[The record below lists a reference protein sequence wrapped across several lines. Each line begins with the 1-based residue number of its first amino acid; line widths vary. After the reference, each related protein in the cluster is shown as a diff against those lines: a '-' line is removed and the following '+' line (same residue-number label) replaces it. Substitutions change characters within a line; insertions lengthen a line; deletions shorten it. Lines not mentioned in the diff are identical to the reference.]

1 VLEWHYKL
9 VIIMQIRL
17 AVGRIGDH
25 VGPSGGQLFAVD
37 LVTAENLL
45 DEKSRNTLVGKPI
58 DVNHDEKSYGRVLS
72 VDSELINGVLHCT
85 AEITDPDLIDYLA
98 NAKKSKINLETSPS
112 FTTSIAMDS
121 SGRRIQGPREY
132 NFLSILTAGVPG
144 RGGSDVRVHYKY
156 YGVTMDELIQKID
169 ALAGAVD
176 AMAEMMR
183 AHYEAKPE
191 MPEEMM
197 ADEDEKY
204 AAGVEE
210 GKAIASTEYSLKGL
224 LKSKG
229 LEVKA
234 GNSVEE
240 LLSAN
245 LPSLGIATEG
255 KSLAYMAAAFDMLP
269 LLASN
274 NVVSE
279 KVVEPKAS
287 NKSAKLTVSFGK
299 GK

>member
-1 VLEWHYKL
+1 
-9 VIIMQIRL
+9 MQIRL

-25 VGPSGGQLFAVD
+25 IGPSAGQLFAVD

-45 DEKSRNTLVGKPI
+45 DDASRNTLVGKPI
-58 DVNHDEKSYGRVLS
+58 DVNHDERSYGHVVS

-85 AEITDPDLIDYLA
+85 AEITDPDLIEYLA
-98 NAKKSKINLETSPS
+98 AAKKSKTILETSPS
-112 FTTSIAMDS
+112 FTTSISMDS
-121 SGRRIQGPREY
+121 AGRRIQGLRNY

-156 YGVTMDELIQKID
+156 SGVPMDEIMQKLD

-176 AMAEMMR
+176 AMANMMR
-183 AHYEAKPE
+183 EHYEAKPE
-191 MPEEMM
+191 MSDEMA

-229 LEVKA
+229 LDVKS
-234 GNSVEE
+234 GESVED
-240 LLSAN
+240 LLRSN

-274 NVVSE
+274 NNVSE
-279 KVVEPKAS
+279 KTTEVKSSGKAT
-287 NKSAKLTVSFGK
+287 KLTVNFGK

>member
-1 VLEWHYKL
+1 
-9 VIIMQIRL
+9 MQIRL

-25 VGPSGGQLFAVD
+25 IGPSSGQLFAVD

-45 DEKSRNTLVGKPI
+45 NEASRNTLVGKPI
-58 DVNHDEKSYGRVLS
+58 DVNHDERSYGHVVS

-85 AEITDPDLIDYLA
+85 AEITDPDLVSYLA
-98 NAKKSKINLETSPS
+98 AAKKSKTILETSPS
-112 FTTSIAMDS
+112 FTTSIEMDS
-121 SGRRIQGPREY
+121 AGRRIQGVRNY

-144 RGGSDVRVHYKY
+144 RGGSDVRVQYKY
-156 YGVTMDELIQKID
+156 SGVPMDELMQKID

-176 AMAEMMR
+176 AMANMMR
-183 AHYEAKPE
+183 EHYEAKPE
-191 MPEEMM
+191 KPEEMM

-210 GKAIASTEYSLKGL
+210 GKAIAGTEYSLKSL
-224 LKSKG
+224 LKAKG
-229 LEVKA
+229 LEVKS

-269 LLASN
+269 LLASGTTS
-274 NVVSE
+274 VSE
-279 KVVEPKAS
+279 KPAEVKS
-287 NKSAKLTVSFGK
+287 SGKSAKLTVSFGK

>member
-1 VLEWHYKL
+1 
-9 VIIMQIRL
+9 MQIRL

-25 VGPSGGQLFAVD
+25 IGPSSGQLFAVD

-45 DEKSRNTLVGKPI
+45 DEASRNTLVGKPI
-58 DVNHDEKSYGRVLS
+58 DVNHDERSYGHVVS

-98 NAKKSKINLETSPS
+98 AAKKSKTNLETSPS
-112 FTTSIAMDS
+112 FQTSITLDPA
-121 SGRRIQGPREY
+121 GRRIQGPREY

-144 RGGSDVRVHYKY
+144 RGGSDVRVQYKY
-156 YGVTMDELIQKID
+156 YGVPMDELMQKID

-176 AMAEMMR
+176 AMASMMR
-183 AHYEAKPE
+183 EHYEAKPE
-191 MPEEMM
+191 AEEMA
-197 ADEDEKY
+197 ADEGAEY

-210 GKAIASTEYSLKGL
+210 GKAIASTEYSLKSL

-229 LEVKA
+229 LDVKS
-234 GNSVEE
+234 GESVED
-240 LLSAN
+240 LLRSN

-274 NVVSE
+274 NNSVSE
-279 KVVEPKAS
+279 KPAEVKSSGKAT
-287 NKSAKLTVSFGK
+287 KLTVSFGK

>member
-1 VLEWHYKL
+1 
-9 VIIMQIRL
+9 MQIRL

-25 VGPSGGQLFAVD
+25 IGPSSGQLFAVD
-37 LVTAENLL
+37 LVTVENLL
-45 DEKSRNTLVGKPI
+45 DEKSRNSLVGKPI
-58 DVNHDEKSYGRVLS
+58 DVNHDEGTYGKVLS
-72 VDSELINGVLHCT
+72 VDSELINGVLHCI
-85 AEITDPDLIDYLA
+85 AEITDSALIEYLSA
-98 NAKKSKINLETSPS
+98 AKKAKTTLETSPS
-112 FTTSIAMDS
+112 FNASITLDS
-121 SGRRIQGPREY
+121 AGRRIQGPREY
-132 NFLSILTAGVPG
+132 HFLSILTAGVPG

-156 YGVTMDELIQKID
+156 SGVPMDELMQKID

-176 AMAEMMR
+176 AMANMMR
-183 AHYEAKPE
+183 EHYEAKPE
-191 MPEEMM
+191 
-197 ADEDEKY
+197 ADEMAADEGAEY

-210 GKAIASTEYSLKGL
+210 GKQIASTEYSLKSL

-229 LEVKA
+229 LEVKS

-274 NVVSE
+274 NTNVSE
-279 KVVEPKAS
+279 KPAEVKSTSKAT
-287 NKSAKLTVSFGK
+287 KLTVSFGK

>member
-1 VLEWHYKL
+1 
-9 VIIMQIRL
+9 MQIRL

-25 VGPSGGQLFAVD
+25 IGPSAGQLFAVD

-45 DEKSRNTLVGKPI
+45 DEKSRNSLVGKPI
-58 DVNHDEKSYGRVLS
+58 DVNHDERSYGHVVS
-72 VDSELINGVLHCT
+72 VDSELVNGVLHCT
-85 AEITDPDLIDYLA
+85 AEITDPDLINYIA
-98 NAKKSKINLETSPS
+98 EAKKSKTILETSPS
-112 FTTSIAMDS
+112 FTTSISMDPA
-121 SGRRIQGPREY
+121 GRRIQGVRNY

-144 RGGSDVRVHYKY
+144 RGGSDVRVQYKY
-156 YGVTMDELIQKID
+156 YGVQMDELMQKLD

-176 AMAEMMR
+176 AMASMMR
-183 AHYEAKPE
+183 EHYEAKPE
-191 MPEEMM
+191 ATETD

-210 GKAIASTEYSLKGL
+210 GKAIASTEYSLKSL

-229 LEVKA
+229 LDVKA

-255 KSLAYMAAAFDMLP
+255 KSLSYMAAAFDLLP

-274 NVVSE
+274 NSVSE
-279 KVVEPKAS
+279 KPAEVKA
-287 NKSAKLTVSFGK
+287 NGKSAKLTVSFGK

>member
-1 VLEWHYKL
+1 
-9 VIIMQIRL
+9 MQIRL

-25 VGPSGGQLFAVD
+25 IGPSAGQLFAVD

-58 DVNHDEKSYGRVLS
+58 DVNHDERSYGHVVS

-85 AEITDPDLIDYLA
+85 AEITDPDLVSYLA
-98 NAKKSKINLETSPS
+98 AAKKSKAILETSPS
-112 FTTSIAMDS
+112 FTTSIEMDS
-121 SGRRIQGPREY
+121 AGRRVQGPREY
-132 NFLSILTAGVPG
+132 KFLSILTAGVPG
-144 RGGSDVRVHYKY
+144 RGGSDVRVQYKY
-156 YGVTMDELIQKID
+156 IGVQVDELMQKID

-176 AMAEMMR
+176 AMASMMR
-183 AHYEAKPE
+183 EHYEAKPE
-191 MPEEMM
+191 KPEEMM

-204 AAGVEE
+204 NAGIEE
-210 GKAIASTEYSLKGL
+210 GKAIAGTEYSLRSL
-224 LKSKG
+224 LKAKG

-245 LPSLGIATEG
+245 LPALGIATEG

-269 LLASN
+269 LLASSTN
-274 NVVSE
+274 SVSE
-279 KVVEPKAS
+279 KPAEVKTNS
-287 NKSAKLTVSFGK
+287 KSTKLTVNFGK

>member
-1 VLEWHYKL
+1 MSVSY
-9 VIIMQIRL
+9 I
-17 AVGRIGDH
+17 
-25 VGPSGGQLFAVD
+25 
-37 LVTAENLL
+37 
-45 DEKSRNTLVGKPI
+45 NTLEC
-58 DVNHDEKSYGRVLS
+58 H
-72 VDSELINGVLHCT
+72 
-85 AEITDPDLIDYLA
+85 
-98 NAKKSKINLETSPS
+98 
-112 FTTSIAMDS
+112 
-121 SGRRIQGPREY
+121 
-132 NFLSILTAGVPG
+132 
-144 RGGSDVRVHYKY
+144 
-156 YGVTMDELIQKID
+156 

-176 AMAEMMR
+176 AMANMMR
-183 AHYEAKPE
+183 EHYEAKPE

-210 GKAIASTEYSLKGL
+210 GKAIASTEYSLKSL
-224 LKSKG
+224 LKAKG
-229 LEVKA
+229 LEVKS

-274 NVVSE
+274 NTNVSE
-279 KVVEPKAS
+279 KPAEVKS
-287 NKSAKLTVSFGK
+287 SKSAKLTVSFGK

>member
-1 VLEWHYKL
+1 
-9 VIIMQIRL
+9 MQIRL

-25 VGPSGGQLFAVD
+25 IGPSSGQLFAVD

-58 DVNHDEKSYGRVLS
+58 DVNHDERSYGHVVS
-72 VDSELINGVLHCT
+72 VDSELLNGVLHCT
-85 AEITDPDLIDYLA
+85 AEITDPDLITYLA
-98 NAKKSKINLETSPS
+98 AAKKSKTILETSPS
-112 FTTSIAMDS
+112 FTTSIEMDPA
-121 SGRRIQGPREY
+121 GRRIQGTRNY

-144 RGGSDVRVHYKY
+144 RGGSDVRVQYKY
-156 YGVTMDELIQKID
+156 SGVPMDELMSKID

-176 AMAEMMR
+176 AMANMMR
-183 AHYEAKPE
+183 EHYEAKDE
-191 MPEEMM
+191 KMPEEMA

-210 GKAIASTEYSLKGL
+210 GKAIASTEYSLKSL
-224 LKSKG
+224 LKAKG

-234 GNSVEE
+234 GESVED
-240 LLSAN
+240 LLRSN

-269 LLASN
+269 LLVSGN
-274 NVVSE
+274 PSVSE
-279 KVVEPKAS
+279 KPAEV
-287 NKSAKLTVSFGK
+287 KSSGKSTKLTVSFGK

>member
-1 VLEWHYKL
+1 
-9 VIIMQIRL
+9 MQIRL

-25 VGPSGGQLFAVD
+25 VGPSGDQLFAVD

-58 DVNHDEKSYGRVLS
+58 DVNHDEKSYGHVVS

-85 AEITDPDLIDYLA
+85 AEITDPDLTSYLA

-121 SGRRIQGPREY
+121 AGRRVQGPREY
-132 NFLSILTAGVPG
+132 KFLSILTAGVPG

-156 YGVTMDELIQKID
+156 YGVPMDELISKID

-176 AMAEMMR
+176 AMANMMR
-183 AHYEAKPE
+183 EHYEAKNPE

-197 ADEDEKY
+197 AHEDEKY

-229 LEVKA
+229 LEVKS
-234 GNSVEE
+234 GESVED
-240 LLSAN
+240 LLRSN

-279 KVVEPKAS
+279 KVAEPKAS

>member
-1 VLEWHYKL
+1 
-9 VIIMQIRL
+9 MQIRL

-25 VGPSGGQLFAVD
+25 IGPSSGQLFAVD

-45 DEKSRNTLVGKPI
+45 DEASRNTLVGKPI
-58 DVNHDEKSYGRVLS
+58 DVNHDERSYGHVVS
-72 VDSELINGVLHCT
+72 VDSELVNGVLHCT
-85 AEITDPDLIDYLA
+85 AEITDPDLIEYLA
-98 NAKKSKINLETSPS
+98 AAKKSRTNLETSPS
-112 FTTSIAMDS
+112 FHTSITLDPA
-121 SGRRIQGPREY
+121 GRRIQGPREY

-144 RGGSDVRVHYKY
+144 RGGSDVRVQYKY
-156 YGVTMDELIQKID
+156 YGVPMDELISKID

-176 AMAEMMR
+176 AMANMMR
-183 AHYEAKPE
+183 EHYEAKPE
-191 MPEEMM
+191 
-197 ADEDEKY
+197 ADEMAADEGAEY

-210 GKAIASTEYSLKGL
+210 GKAIAGTEYSLKSL
-224 LKSKG
+224 LKAKG
-229 LEVKA
+229 LEVKS

-274 NVVSE
+274 TSVSE
-279 KVVEPKAS
+279 KPAEV
-287 NKSAKLTVSFGK
+287 KSSAKSTKLTVSFGK

>member
-1 VLEWHYKL
+1 
-9 VIIMQIRL
+9 MQIRL

-25 VGPSGGQLFAVD
+25 IGPSDGQLFAVD

-45 DEKSRNTLVGKPI
+45 DEKSRNSLLGKPI
-58 DVNHDEKSYGRVLS
+58 DVNHDEKNYGRVLS

-85 AEITDPDLIDYLA
+85 AEITDPDLINYIA
-98 NAKKSKINLETSPS
+98 EAKKSKIILETSPS
-112 FTTSIAMDS
+112 FTTSISMDQA
-121 SGRRIQGPREY
+121 GRRIQGLRNY

-144 RGGSDVRVHYKY
+144 RGGSDVRVQYKY
-156 YGVTMDELIQKID
+156 IGVQMDELMSKID

-176 AMAEMMR
+176 AMAEMLR
-183 AHYEAKPE
+183 SHYEANPE
-191 MPEEMM
+191 
-197 ADEDEKY
+197 ADEMSAEEDDKY
-204 AAGVEE
+204 AAGVAE
-210 GKAIASTEYSLKGL
+210 GKAIAGTEYSLKRL
-224 LKSKG
+224 LKAKG
-229 LEVKA
+229 LEVKS

-274 NVVSE
+274 NSVSE
-279 KVVEPKAS
+279 KPAEVKTNS
-287 NKSAKLTVSFGK
+287 NSAKLTVSFGK

>member
-1 VLEWHYKL
+1 
-9 VIIMQIRL
+9 MQIRL

-25 VGPSGGQLFAVD
+25 IGPSSGQLFAVD
-37 LVTAENLL
+37 LVTADNLL
-45 DEKSRNTLVGKPI
+45 DEKSRSTLVGKPI
-58 DVNHDEKSYGRVLS
+58 DVNHDERSYGHVLS
-72 VDSELINGVLHCT
+72 VESELINGVLHCT
-85 AEITDPDLIDYLA
+85 AEITDPDLINYLVA
-98 NAKKSKINLETSPS
+98 AKKSKTSLETSPS
-112 FTTSIAMDS
+112 FHASITLDPA
-121 SGRRIQGPREY
+121 GRRIQGPREY
-132 NFLSILTAGVPG
+132 KFLSILTAGIPG
-144 RGGSDVRVHYKY
+144 RGGSDVRVQYKY
-156 YGVTMDELIQKID
+156 IGVQVDELMQKID

-176 AMAEMMR
+176 AMANMMR
-183 AHYEAKPE
+183 EHYEAKPE
-191 MPEEMM
+191 MSDEMS

-210 GKAIASTEYSLKGL
+210 GKAIASTEYSLKSL
-224 LKSKG
+224 LKTKG

-274 NVVSE
+274 TNVSE
-279 KVVEPKAS
+279 KPAEVKSSGKAT
-287 NKSAKLTVSFGK
+287 KLTVSFGK

>member
-1 VLEWHYKL
+1 
-9 VIIMQIRL
+9 MQIRL

-25 VGPSGGQLFAVD
+25 IGPSSGQLFAVD

-45 DEKSRNTLVGKPI
+45 DEASRNSLVGKPI
-58 DVNHDEKSYGRVLS
+58 DVNHDERTYGHVVS

-85 AEITDPDLIDYLA
+85 AEIADPDLIEYLVA
-98 NAKKSKINLETSPS
+98 AKKSKTNLETSPS
-112 FTTSIAMDS
+112 FHTSITLDPA
-121 SGRRIQGPREY
+121 GRRIQGPREY
-132 NFLSILTAGVPG
+132 HFLSILTAGVPG
-144 RGGSDVRVHYKY
+144 RGGSDVRVQYKY
-156 YGVTMDELIQKID
+156 IGVQMDELMQKID

-176 AMAEMMR
+176 AMASMMR
-183 AHYEAKPE
+183 EHYEAKPE
-191 MPEEMM
+191 
-197 ADEDEKY
+197 ADEMAADEGAEY

-210 GKAIASTEYSLKGL
+210 GKAIASTEYSLKSL
-224 LKSKG
+224 LKAKG

-269 LLASN
+269 LLASGTS
-274 NVVSE
+274 VGE
-279 KVVEPKAS
+279 KPAEVKTNSKAT
-287 NKSAKLTVSFGK
+287 KLTVNFGK